1 MSSVR
6 RRSRSRERIFA
17 RRLPKVGRTTA
28 ARHDSYSDEYYDS
41 ASPAEPYENS
51 EISGDEAGDKATS
64 SEKVTKNITI
74 SDDRSAGSNLEA
86 RNLAALKNA
95 GDNLKAQS
103 ELRSRRAPGIGDWD
117 NDDVVEVIEE
127 DAYFSTRNFQFSNG
141 PSSRRAQMQQR
152 FGQLRLGDGIPSEKD
167 RISDTKQAGA
177 TSEDV
182 PAAKS
187 SSKGKK
193 KRVDFADKTAWA
205 GDAQEQDP
213 GDSLRTE
220 IESLQRKVIKMQQE
234 LREVEMQSQMSSK
247 KFQFLYRLDNKCYLD
262 HPEWTQGR
270 NSIICRKPLNNFELF
285 LERNKNIAFVVY
297 RDFGDG
303 SQVPKPEDVASPPE
317 HIAESIRLI
326 DKRLLKFFET
336 LLERNWR
343 YEDDLKELRRSGEI
357 NAPYLFIYHHR
368 KSWKSLLSHCRST
381 VREHASLLTNYV
393 SQNFGEEYEAADA
406 SFAQRK
412 VSVEYVKYLF
422 QPGDILVAKSAG
434 KYRGVVAS
442 SWPGDPAMVPTDAGD
457 DEDLNLEKYDGEFFP
472 SEPDDTDLEHTDTDE
487 DVKRYSTLSA
497 MMSNYPIFGKHD
509 AAHGGFKKNNG
520 GKATSKR
527 TMAHVFGI
535 RVCRWSFDGEFKRE
549 ADTHSL
555 RLSPGS
561 SGEQTEWGLHDLEI
575 YPLRFAPKSV
585 TNQLRRRGEM
595 LWMCRKRSIV
605 SYRETVPG
613 AQEEVSIFVAD
624 ILLRCVSMIVL
635 TF

>member
-1 MSSVR
+1 MPKPRARQRGFDVIE
-6 RRSRSRERIFA
+6 RERP
-17 RRLPKVGRTTA
+17 RP
-28 ARHDSYSDEYYDS
+28 RHDSYSDEYYDS
-41 ASPAEPYENS
+41 ASPAEPYENN
-51 EISGDEAGDKATS
+51 EISFDEAGDKATS
-64 SEKVTKNITI
+64 SDKVTKHITI

-95 GDNLKAQS
+95 GNNLEAQS
-103 ELRSRRAPGIGDWD
+103 ELRSWRALGIGDWD
-117 NDDVVEVIEE
+117 NDDVVELIEE
-127 DAYFSTRNFQFSNG
+127 DSYYSTRRNFQPSNG

-167 RISDTKQAGA
+167 RVSDTKQTGA

-193 KRVDFADKTAWA
+193 KRVDFVDKTAWA

-247 KFQFLYRLDNKCYLD
+247 KFQFLYRLDGKCYLD
-262 HPEWTQGR
+262 HPEWTQGQ
-270 NSIICRKPLNNFELF
+270 NSIICRKLLNNFELF

-303 SQVPKPEDVASPPE
+303 SSVPKPKDVASPPE

-343 YEDDLKELRRSGEI
+343 YNDDLGELRHSGEI
-357 NAPYLFIYHHR
+357 KAPYLFIYHHR
-368 KSWKSLLSHCRST
+368 KYWKSLLSHCRST

-406 SFAQRK
+406 SFSQRK
-412 VSVEYVKYLF
+412 VSVEHVKYLF
-422 QPGDILVAKSAG
+422 QPGDILVTKSAG

-442 SWPGDPAMVPTDAGD
+442 SWPGDSATVPTDAEN
-457 DEDLNLEKYDGEFFP
+457 DEDINLEKDDAEFFP
-472 SEPDDTDLEHTDTDE
+472 SEPDDTDLERTDTDE
-487 DVKRYSTLSA
+487 DVKRYNILA
-497 MMSNYPIFGKHD
+497 AAMSNYPIFGKHD
-509 AAHGGFKKNNG
+509 AAHGGFKKNNR

-535 RVCRWSFDGEFKRE
+535 RVCKWSFDGEFKRE

-561 SGEQTEWGLHDLEI
+561 SGEQKEWVLHDLEI
-575 YPLRFAPKSV
+575 YPLRFAPESIV
-585 TNQLRRRGEM
+585 NQLRRRGEM

-613 AQEEVSIFVAD
+613 AQEEVSIFVVD
-624 ILLRCVSMIVL
+624 ILLCYVLMIVL
-635 TF
+635 TL